1 MEENYWYIQEDYS
14 VIDKSPL
21 KRKKGLGTEMVES
34 LATMI
39 DGRKALLEIEKE
51 KFEYMK
57 KMYTKKCDDVDVE
70 TRQRNIVHE
79 QNAINELMTSKMSMY
94 GQIGMELD
102 LEWVMQQLECHK
114 KTLRELQKVIN

>member
-1 MEENYWYIQEDYS
+1 MYS
-14 VIDKSPL
+14 
-21 KRKKGLGTEMVES
+21 KKG
-34 LATMI
+34 
-39 DGRKALLEIEKE
+39 
-51 KFEYMK
+51 
-57 KMYTKKCDDVDVE
+57 DDVDVE

-79 QNAINELMTSKMSMY
+79 QNAINELMTSNMSMY